1 VQPGDTLSTIGWRF
15 GSSGDAIAAMN
26 SISVSSIIQV
36 GQSLAVPGG
45 QEPFVTKSEIESIL
59 TSEAVAAGIDPA
71 LVKAVAWQ
79 ESGWQMVTASDGG
92 MGVMQLM
99 PDSVDWVSTSLLGV
113 RINPYNPV
121 DNIRGGVAMLRYYLS
136 VYPDVEH
143 ALAAY
148 HQGMASVDN
157 EGISQETQGYIAN
170 ILALR
175 QQYGG

>member
-1 VQPGDTLSTIGWRF
+1 
-15 GSSGDAIAAMN
+15 
-26 SISVSSIIQV
+26 
-36 GQSLAVPGG
+36 
-45 QEPFVTKSEIESIL
+45 
-59 TSEAVAAGIDPA
+59 
-71 LVKAVAWQ
+71 
-79 ESGWQMVTASDGG
+79 MVTASDGG

-99 PDSVDWVSTSLLGV
+99 PASVDWVSTSLLGV

-121 DNIRGGVAMLRYYLS
+121 DNIRGGVAMLHYYLS
-136 VYPDVEH
+136 VYPDVQH

-157 EGISQETQGYIAN
+157 EGISQETQAYIAN